1 MLASFHYSEKKI
13 NVQNQCPTPTANQ
26 HLAILS
32 VPCTSHFSEIMKCR
46 PHTIEFS
53 MSSTFSFLI
62 VCNKNIFVFRGFR
75 HLLSEKKII
84 LTFLQPIFKFKVETV
99 YTTQQWSFQPVFL
112 RSHISVKTIEWLMTI
127 RGMCTACQTP
137 WLTSTH
143 VVEGNRL
150 TSAISQLVRYYSVK
164 SGYLFSEWIHPVK
177 CLKTYFQ

>member
-13 NVQNQCPTPTANQ
+13 NEENQCPTATANQ

-53 MSSTFSFLI
+53 MSSTFSFRI

-75 HLLSEKKII
+75 HLLSEKQII

-99 YTTQQWSFQPVFL
+99 YNTTVIFSARLFTFAYLSKDNWVTNDHPRNVYCMPNTLIDLYPCRGGEPLDIRYQP
-112 RSHISVKTIEWLMTI
+112 
-127 RGMCTACQTP
+127 ACSLLQCQFR
-137 WLTSTH
+137 
-143 VVEGNRL
+143 V
-150 TSAISQLVRYYSVK
+150 LV
-164 SGYLFSEWIHPVK
+164 
-177 CLKTYFQ
+177 